1 MTVER
6 HPTEARRSL
15 GWLLRLPYAQLSE
28 RVYGGLAARGFPDI
42 RTAHGAVFRHILPSG
57 SRLTELAEAAG
68 MTKQGMA
75 YLVEGLTGA
84 GYLESRPDP
93 ADGRA
98 RRIHL
103 TRRGQAVMEALLEL
117 SEEAEEE
124 FGRRIGAAKLA
135 RLRTLLEELAEELS
149 PAKG

>member
-1 MTVER
+1 MTLER

-15 GWLLRLPYAQLSE
+15 GWLLRLPYSHLSE
-28 RVYGGLAARGFPDI
+28 RVYGSIAARGFPDI
-42 RTAHGAVFRHILPSG
+42 RAAHGAVFRHILPSG

-75 YLVEGLTGA
+75 YLVEGLTAA

-103 TRRGQAVMEALLEL
+103 TRRGQSVTEALLAL
-117 SEEAEEE
+117 SEEAEAE
-124 FGRRIGAAKLA
+124 FGRRIGPNKLA
-135 RLRTLLEELAEELS
+135 RLRALLEELAEELS
-149 PAKG
+149 PVKD